1 MTRSGESAVRDP
13 RRPVGAVKSL
23 PPSVRVMPPNAYDR
37 VQHDRHEET
46 S

>member
-1 MTRSGESAVRDP
+1 MTRSGENVVRDP
-13 RRPVGAVKSL
+13 RRPVRAVKSL
-23 PPSVRVMPPNAYDR
+23 PPSVRVTPPNASDR